1 MKSFSLL
8 FALLSSLVAA
18 QNETNGDQW
27 GGCQAT
33 FSGASVDTL
42 EKIEI
47 GKQTIVCFHVG
58 NTKDWAR
65 GVDYIRLSFQ
75 PEADQ
80 YSRMHIPNSFNDLVV
95 ESETVFYQRDVT
107 IAAAAQ
113 DKSGFLRVYYDA
125 VEARVFPYL
134 TAIIDVKDG
143 MVRGVTWDDSC
154 VFCSSDKCPEIT
166 YDFNG
171 VQQTQATSGQPTRGC
186 EITEDECNVLASE
199 GKTLCDLTIYVVWTG
214 TDANGVAFQ
223 SSASRFS
230 RFPPQELS
238 DRVSNALPQV
248 EVGGGGETEARAL

>member
-1 MKSFSLL
+1 MIHPKSIVALTPPTLHADEKKRHFASVSLLTIIEHYQSYLYDIDYLVTMKSFSLL

-80 YSRMHIPNSFNDLVV
+80 YSRMHIPNCKNSP
-95 ESETVFYQRDVT
+95 R
-107 IAAAAQ
+107 
-113 DKSGFLRVYYDA
+113 LR
-125 VEARVFPYL
+125 
-134 TAIIDVKDG
+134 
-143 MVRGVTWDDSC
+143 
-154 VFCSSDKCPEIT
+154 
-166 YDFNG
+166 
-171 VQQTQATSGQPTRGC
+171 
-186 EITEDECNVLASE
+186 
-199 GKTLCDLTIYVVWTG
+199 
-214 TDANGVAFQ
+214 
-223 SSASRFS
+223 
-230 RFPPQELS
+230 
-238 DRVSNALPQV
+238 
-248 EVGGGGETEARAL
+248 RALRMTRMTLITALLFFSIQ